1 MLSGKKQIERQKFK
15 DSLEKF
21 RDNKFAKTR
30 QRERFMTGRLYAHL
44 RHDELRKAVQ
54 EIQDK
59 EKDASQQSAEQTIN
73 DPNLIKEKGIW
84 LEKFEYD
91 DQFKLPYGV
100 GYDAVIKKRT
110 DMIDKQK
117 FWNNRVMDEL
127 VNKLGYMDYR
137 DALAA
142 NKYILEVKRHGD
154 YHQQARAKILS
165 VAMSKYNA
173 LKRADVDSRAAQIAT
188 AENLNKD
195 EAKLNLITK
204 EDPEMARLYREAYG
218 DIKKDKMTDYDEADR
233 IFDKFAYMKDKY
245 ALQDRKPTKDYNLH
259 EEKNTIEED
268 MLTTELSDEELDLIY
283 KRYKYMQAQNS
294 DVMREAEEEAQ
305 ELI

>member
-1 MLSGKKQIERQKFK
+1 
-15 DSLEKF
+15 
-21 RDNKFAKTR
+21 
-30 QRERFMTGRLYAHL
+30 
-44 RHDELRKAVQ
+44 
-54 EIQDK
+54 
-59 EKDASQQSAEQTIN
+59 
-73 DPNLIKEKGIW
+73 
-84 LEKFEYD
+84 
-91 DQFKLPYGV
+91 
-100 GYDAVIKKRT
+100 
-110 DMIDKQK
+110 
-117 FWNNRVMDEL
+117 
-127 VNKLGYMDYR
+127 
-137 DALAA
+137 
-142 NKYILEVKRHGD
+142 
-154 YHQQARAKILS
+154 
-165 VAMSKYNA
+165 MSKYNA

-283 KRYKYMQAQNS
+283 KRYKYM
-294 DVMREAEEEAQ
+294 
-305 ELI
+305 